1 MARGVQSIHVKKC
14 WLVVRCNIW
23 EIISST
29 FWFIVA
35 SSVRFCLFNDVDIVK
50 SSRNERNFLFV
61 CFEANGSLRSS
72 RAEENWSIIVTKLSQ
87 NCVWMANNEGGR
99 VSIKL
104 PGPGQSR
111 SLRPWSWV
119 DTGVTRWGKIQHEKL
134 SQPLSPPFLNHGKT
148 RDCLGFPFWNKR
160 DKRRGSISNCG
171 HPCLYFCWTN
181 WEFMVQCALCSK
193 QTR

>member
-1 MARGVQSIHVKKC
+1 MRIASVARGVQSIHVKKC

-23 EIISST
+23 EISSWT
-29 FWFIVA
+29 FWIIA

-72 RAEENWSIIVTKLSQ
+72 KAEENWSIIVTKLSP

-119 DTGVTRWGKIQHEKL
+119 DGVTRWGKIQHEKL
-134 SQPLSPPFLNHGKT
+134 SQPLPPPFLNHGTDSWLSRIYILKQK
-148 RDCLGFPFWNKR
+148 GQEKR
-160 DKRRGSISNCG
+160 KYLVDKPVFIFAEIIES
-171 HPCLYFCWTN
+171 
-181 WEFMVQCALCSK
+181 FMVQ
-193 QTR
+193 